1 MIMGKEESEKIL
13 ELVDGKRVVVLT
25 HNNAD
30 ADAIGSAIAIK
41 EELLAKHCP
50 NVVIVAP
57 QCMTRGASKLAR
69 ELGENVSVDIP
80 VDGFEACVI
89 VDTLSPEQLS
99 PYRLSELPRPIIV
112 IDHHYEREE
121 LKASASVYISGKRPS
136 CAEVVLGILRDLGI
150 TQLSEKSRLAVLSA
164 MMADTQHLSHARVV
178 TLSDI
183 VTLNPT
189 DEELE
194 RARELISVPPD
205 VSEKIACL
213 KAMRN
218 VEFERIPTP
227 PVGEVIL
234 GWCTAGSF
242 ESSVANVLLRAG
254 ADVAIVAAEKDGFVR
269 ISGRTRLKTIHLG
282 RDVFEPLGNMHGGS
296 GGGHAAAASANI
308 RVQLRDG
315 MRSCTS
321 LIRKLLGGKN

>member
-1 MIMGKEESEKIL
+1 MIMGKEESEKIV
-13 ELVDGKRVVVLT
+13 ELVDGKKVIVLT

-50 NVVIVAP
+50 NVEIVAP
-57 QCMTRGASKLAR
+57 QCMTRGAGKLAR

-80 VDGFEACVI
+80 LDGFEACVI
-89 VDTLSPEQLS
+89 VDTLSPEQLA

-121 LKASASVYISGKRPS
+121 LKASAAVYISGKRPS
-136 CAEVVLGILRDLGI
+136 CAEVILGILRDLGI
-150 TQLSEKSRLAVLSA
+150 TRLSEKSRLAVLSA
-164 MMADTQHLSHARVV
+164 MIADTQHLSRAGVA

-183 VTLNPT
+183 VKLNPT
-189 DEELE
+189 DDELE

-205 VSEKIACL
+205 VSEKIAGL

-227 PVGEVIL
+227 AGEVLL

-254 ADVAIVAAEKDGFVR
+254 ADVAVVAAEKDGFVR
-269 ISGRTRLKTIHLG
+269 ISGRTRMKTIHLG

-308 RVQLRDG
+308 RVQLQEG

-321 LIRKLLGGKN
+321 LIRKLLVGKN